1 MDINLAFIA
10 NETRRRFVRHFTRCE
25 VMVAVSV
32 QMWRCIFVVIICCV
46 AFALLGF
53 YAAYVGSS
61 LPTFRDNL
69 YVQSA
74 RTKQSR
80 NIPAQ
85 LSVNKFPYTRRK
97 SEDGSLKSRQSFRMF
112 RATEEHR
119 GHLTLYTDDTVNQIN
134 AKCSLCLKQW
144 SR

>member
-1 MDINLAFIA
+1 
-10 NETRRRFVRHFTRCE
+10 
-25 VMVAVSV
+25 MVAVSV

-134 AKCSLCLKQW
+134 AKCSLCLKQ
-144 SR
+144 